1 MSEFI
6 LIITL
11 AVGLSIPFYAIWLS
25 VENEK
30 IYLEQIEIVNLIS
43 ELNAEHKE

>member
-6 LIITL
+6 LIVTL
-11 AVGLSIPFYAIWLS
+11 TVGIFMPFYAIWLS

-30 IYLEQIEIVNLIS
+30 IYKSQIEIVNLIS
-43 ELNAEHKE
+43 ELRNNKE